1 MKKLFLK
8 IAANEVAQRLLK
20 EETPEF
26 WKKVQKVGFIVVA
39 VAGVVVSLPSA
50 GLAVPAA
57 LLTASQYAIAIGAT
71 LGISAQATKK

>member
-1 MKKLFLK
+1 MKELIERFGS
-8 IAANEVAQRLLK
+8 
-20 EETPEF
+20 ETPDF
-26 WKKVQKVGFIVVA
+26 WKKVRTIGVSIVA
-39 VAGVVVSLPSA
+39 VAGVIVALPAA

>member
-1 MKKLFLK
+1 MQMKT
-8 IAANEVAQRLLK
+8 IWNRLIN
-20 EETPEF
+20 EETPDF
-26 WKKVQKVGFIVVA
+26 WKKVRTIGITIVT
-39 VAGVVVSLPSA
+39 VAGVIVTLPAA